1 MGWKVSRSLSE
12 ASRNMELAQYLDGL
26 GLERSQSAA
35 FCDGPVSI
43 VPCARQLVTMAG
55 NLIGTT
61 NATLLQLSPTMDVDA
76 VVNTVNGVHKVLL
89 ALQKDHTEA
98 RRLTDE
104 TSRLLDTNRTYKSMI
119 TKLKEEHEKEL
130 RALEHTKAQ
139 QVRKEGEVHRDKLR
153 VDQDLASATRD
164 NKDLARRCDYL
175 EHMKRKLERENE
187 ALKDRIR
194 SYQNAGNGNTGV
206 MIARDDALLAMLM
219 DTDQQGKSHDDK
231 LRGPNT
237 TNKTI
242 QQCLREMDTA
252 ARDFCYWLVEDSSI
266 YDKAPTSF
274 ENYNQITS
282 KFHELLDFTRNLTK
296 REASNKVSI
305 AHYEETIAE
314 LKHVIEQQKDII
326 QRFSNATRRIVGSPT
341 DGMEGAFEAAILR
354 RKLESKEREEER
366 VGRLAAEIDFDL
378 DAQK

>member
-1 MGWKVSRSLSE
+1 
-12 ASRNMELAQYLDGL
+12 MELVQYLDGM
-26 GLERSQSAA
+26 GLERSQSAS
-35 FCDGPVSI
+35 FCDGPVAI
-43 VPCARQLVTMAG
+43 VPCSRQLVTMAG

-76 VVNTVNGVHKVLL
+76 IINTVNGVHKVLL
-89 ALQKDHTEA
+89 ALQKDHAEA

-119 TKLKEEHEKEL
+119 SKLKEEHEKEL

-153 VDQDLASATRD
+153 ADQDLASATRD
-164 NKDLARRCDYL
+164 NKDLVRRCDQL

-219 DTDQQGKSHDDK
+219 DADHQGKSRDEK
-231 LRGPNT
+231 TRGSGPGT
-237 TNKTI
+237 TKTI

-274 ENYNQITS
+274 ENYNLITS
-282 KFHELLDFTRNLTK
+282 KFHELLDFTRK
-296 REASNKVSI
+296 SAHREAPTSNKGSVAS
-305 AHYEETIAE
+305 YEETITE
-314 LKHVIEQQKDII
+314 LKHVIEQQKEII
-326 QRFSNATRRIVGSPT
+326 QRFSNATRRIVGAPGPS

-366 VGRLAAEIDFDL
+366 VGRLAARIDFDL
-378 DAQK
+378 DIGK